1 MNIIVDRPKLVRIVL
16 LYLNNNFGDLTTK
29 SYSIIPGKVFYVDKQ
44 GGTVLE
50 YEEDNE
56 FEPTVWVDGT
66 LLWSKITN
74 IFHLN
79 YSEIQ
84 SILELWLKETYNF
97 EGVSVSQARLGLDL
111 DLDLDFY

>member
-1 MNIIVDRPKLVRIVL
+1 MNIIVDRPKLVRVVL
-16 LYLNNNFGDLTTK
+16 LYLNNNFGDLTPK
-29 SYSIIPGKVFYVDKQ
+29 SYVNIPGTVFYVDKK

-66 LLWSKITN
+66 LLWLKIKN
-74 IFHLN
+74 IFYLN
-79 YSEIQ
+79 YNEIQ

-111 DLDLDFY
+111 NFD

>member
-1 MNIIVDRPKLVRIVL
+1 MNIIVDRPKLVRVVL
-16 LYLNNNFGDLTTK
+16 LYLNNNFGDLTPK
-29 SYSIIPGKVFYVDKQ
+29 SYVNIPGTVFYVDKK

-66 LLWSKITN
+66 LLWLKIKN
-74 IFHLN
+74 IFYLN
-79 YSEIQ
+79 YNEIQ

-97 EGVSVSQARLGLDL
+97 EGVSVSQASLGLDL
-111 DLDLDFY
+111 NFD

>member
-1 MNIIVDRPKLVRIVL
+1 MNIIVDRPKLVRVVL
-16 LYLNNNFGDLTTK
+16 LYLNNNFGDLTPK
-29 SYSIIPGKVFYVDKQ
+29 SYVNIPGTVFYVDKK

-66 LLWSKITN
+66 LLWLKIKN
-74 IFHLN
+74 IFYLN
-79 YSEIQ
+79 YNEIQ

-97 EGVSVSQARLGLDL
+97 EGVSVSQARLGIDL
-111 DLDLDFY
+111 NFD

>member
-1 MNIIVDRPKLVRIVL
+1 MNIIVDRPKLVRVVL
-16 LYLNNNFGDLTTK
+16 LYLNNNFVDLTPK
-29 SYSIIPGKVFYVDKQ
+29 SYVNIPGTVFYVDKK

-66 LLWSKITN
+66 LLWLKIKN
-74 IFHLN
+74 IFYLN
-79 YSEIQ
+79 YNEIQ

-111 DLDLDFY
+111 NFD